1 MLTINPIDLSPKE
14 RAEQSG
20 QTSSGTGKT
29 FALAPLRVSTLLTRL
44 YDLCIC
50 TGVNFKL
57 NAVRQCHNFSTS
69 PFFCLSD
76 PSGISGMGYQ
86 SLTKERDA
94 WVMEPVAA
102 TECSDLADL
111 TSALTMAFET
121 QDSPD
126 RQAARQR
133 VRSYLHDRVLDL
145 LQAVD
150 WDGSPSCSTRI
161 TDLDE
166 LRFREIIRCG
176 QHGFINRQGVAV
188 CSTECEINPR
198 WDVCYFRVE
207 TNTVHHNSFVFAV
220 QFADVLTSRAVCD
233 PDNLF
238 KSRLWAQITAVL
250 FRGDPFAYSERPWV
264 PSTIGFEGC
273 AQNVAGGSTL
283 SLPQVDRDTVRDLR
297 DKANELCLSS
307 SPAYIA
313 AFLRGFS
320 ELSDQDRSFTLF
332 PVDQLCLDNFLNHP
346 LRFFAQIRSALGDS
360 GELNAEEMANA
371 VTKFIDTL
379 EAAAQGNGD
388 LQNDIKTINDH
399 REDYVF
405 LAMASWRA
413 VESDIDLA
421 TSHAELGVPYFDIIS
436 LNQSLVGARVTQ
448 VPFNPVDDLLS
459 YEGPAIME
467 TAANLFFV
475 ATKGDSLGTGGYAN
489 RTLMAFDANTYGGLF
504 SEWVARGKN
513 DPEQMGL
520 LRGIMGGD
528 CVFVFEG
535 DPDQQGRLV
544 YPVRYTHRVQSFA
557 RGGER
562 DKPRGTVHEF
572 IGRFIIYKKG
582 DSVLLDTDIEKVL
595 RNEPF
600 GLSQQVACQA
610 EEKGLASF
618 LRHDDFKII
627 YYLITPPS
635 YKHRVVYY
643 MEERMG
649 PTFFGQIDAYN
660 REYATKIPYP
670 CTPTQFSFVGS
681 RKVDIN
687 QVELSPTDPFF
698 SDDGLTSMFES
709 SGKAARRRYR
719 SQNPNSFSR
728 SLYTSWEKV
737 DHLWFMRDLGL
748 LG

>member
-14 RAEQSG
+14 RSEQSG

-29 FALAPLRVSTLLTRL
+29 FAFAPLRVSTLLTRL

-94 WVMEPVAA
+94 WVMEPVCA
-102 TECSDLADL
+102 TECSELAEL
-111 TSALTMAFET
+111 TSALTVAFEP
-121 QDSPD
+121 QDSQD
-126 RQAARQR
+126 RQEARQR

-150 WDGSPSCSTRI
+150 WDGSPSCSTRVA
-161 TDLDE
+161 DLDE
-166 LRFREIIRCG
+166 LRFREIVRCG

-188 CSTECEINPR
+188 CSTECEINSR

-220 QFADVLTSRAVCD
+220 QFADVLTCRAVCD

-250 FRGDPFAYSERPWV
+250 FRGDPFSYSERPWI

-283 SLPQVDRDTVRDLR
+283 SLPQVDRDAVRELR
-297 DKANELCLSS
+297 EQANDLCLNSG
-307 SPAYIA
+307 AAFIA
-313 AFLRGFS
+313 AFLQGISRLYDES
-320 ELSDQDRSFTLF
+320 KDFTLF
-332 PVDQLCLDNFLNHP
+332 PVDQVCLDNFLNHP
-346 LRFFAQIRSALGDS
+346 LRFFAQVRGALGDR
-360 GELNAEEMANA
+360 GELNAEAMVVA
-371 VTKFIDTL
+371 VGQFIDML
-379 EAAAQGNGD
+379 ESAAQDVDD
-388 LQNDIKTINDH
+388 LQNDIRTINNH
-399 REDYVF
+399 REEYTA
-405 LAMASWRA
+405 LALASWRA

-535 DPDQQGRLV
+535 DADQQGRLT

-572 IGRFIIYKKG
+572 IGRFIVYKKD
-582 DSVLLDTDIEKVL
+582 DSVLLDTDVEKVL
-595 RNEPF
+595 RNEAF
-600 GLSQQVACQA
+600 GLGQLVACQA
-610 EEKGLASF
+610 EEKGLAEF
-618 LRHDDFKII
+618 LRHDNFKII

-649 PTFFGQIDAYN
+649 PTFLGQIDAYN
-660 REYATKIPYP
+660 QGHEHKIAYP
-670 CTPTQFSFVGS
+670 GTPTQFSFVGS
-681 RKVDIN
+681 RKVNIDQI
-687 QVELSPTDPFF
+687 ELSPTDPFF
-698 SDDGLTSMFES
+698 NDEGLTSMFES
-709 SGKAARRRYR
+709 SGKPARRRYR
-719 SQNPNSFSR
+719 SQNPNPFTHN
-728 SLYTSWEKV
+728 LYSSWEKV
-737 DHLWFMRDLGL
+737 DHLWFIRDLGL
-748 LG
+748 LN